1 MDVRLYAKTKT
12 GCAKTKTRWDNILD
26 EYSSFGDKNWYCD
39 ASVLVYWSL
48 NRNLGFKSF
57 KMSVKLYKKLLL
69 KFMVQKHSA
78 LIRQWCQMLQLSE
91 RLASLGSHGGAI
103 EDTTPPETPRK
114 SQHYYSI
121 ERFKGCPDLN
131 IFLVGMR
138 SDHTAAFE
146 AFFSLFLSR
155 VHPWVAESGGGG
167 EGCMRGEVKEF

>member
-1 MDVRLYAKTKT
+1 
-12 GCAKTKTRWDNILD
+12 
-26 EYSSFGDKNWYCD
+26 
-39 ASVLVYWSL
+39 
-48 NRNLGFKSF
+48 
-57 KMSVKLYKKLLL
+57 
-69 KFMVQKHSA
+69 MVQKHSA

-146 AFFSLFLSR
+146 AFFRFFCRECIREWQSQ
-155 VHPWVAESGGGG
+155 GGG